1 MQIQDDLANKLAFNS
16 PPQRI
21 VSLCPSITETLI
33 YLDRKKVVGRTKF
46 CIHPREKVT
55 EIQRVGGTKNVN
67 LEKIIEL
74 NPDLII
80 AEKEENTKEI
90 VEKLQKKFPVFVV
103 NIEIIEDAYR
113 MIESFGFLMQK
124 QEKANNLLENIKSNF
139 QEIYQN
145 FHQKILYFIWENP
158 KMIVGK
164 QTYINSILTFLGFEN
179 ILLDQESRYYEVS
192 NQQISQ
198 SNAEFL
204 LLSTEPFPFKEKHLL
219 NFEQQ
224 FPDKKVIL
232 VDGEIFSWYGVRM
245 LEAMEYF
252 QQLSKML
259 N

>member
-192 NQQISQ
+192 NQQILQ

-252 QQLSKML
+252 QQLNKIL